1 MNDQDPATD
10 APAAKPAKKSAK
22 PAEDTRTAKIR
33 ALDTIKARGFT
44 LGKGSIVDRVPLAHA
59 EFLASKGKA
68 EILEVA

>member
-1 MNDQDPATD
+1 MNDTDPITE

-22 PAEDTRTAKIR
+22 PAEDARTAKIR

-44 LGKGSIVDRVPLAHA
+44 LGKGSVVDRVPLAHA
-59 EFLASKGKA
+59 EFLASKGRA